1 MKQVFLDEQMR
12 DTVLK
17 VGNRIFKA
25 HKELLVARSPVFA
38 SMYQLQ
44 PDLEEKK
51 THELIIPKCTPESF
65 EVFLHYVYTGN
76 ADTISTS
83 NVCNLYDFADRYQVD
98 DLKEKCIKFMK
109 NNLSVET
116 VCDII
121 ASSLRDG
128 ESRLLK
134 VAIAFFSKN
143 IKKIIQTG
151 QWLKYMSENPAQANE
166 LLIKALKA

>member
-1 MKQVFLDEQMR
+1 MTFQYRKLLIYLFIYFFNPLDVQNLTTNMKQVFLDEQMR

-51 THELIIPKCTPESF
+51 TYELIIPKCTPESF

-98 DLKEKCIKFMK
+98 DLKEKCIRFMK
-109 NNLSVET
+109 NNL
-116 VCDII
+116 
-121 ASSLRDG
+121 
-128 ESRLLK
+128 
-134 VAIAFFSKN
+134 
-143 IKKIIQTG
+143 
-151 QWLKYMSENPAQANE
+151 
-166 LLIKALKA
+166 